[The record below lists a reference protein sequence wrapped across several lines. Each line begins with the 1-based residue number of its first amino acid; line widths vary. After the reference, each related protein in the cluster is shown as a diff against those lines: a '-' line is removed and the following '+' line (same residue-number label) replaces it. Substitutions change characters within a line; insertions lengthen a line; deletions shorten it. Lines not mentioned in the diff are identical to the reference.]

1 MMRTTKRI
9 LTLSI
14 LVLGGLVLQA
24 GAALACY
31 SNCVR
36 VDPNHPFCKRCQD
49 VGVYTG
55 ITCQDIGQCGCIFTQ
70 NTCSPSAAVAQT
82 KAQQTD
88 LAAFLQADDDGV
100 VCSATSTAVAAQ

>member
-1 MMRTTKRI
+1 MRTTKRI

-14 LVLGGLVLQA
+14 LVLGGLILPA

-36 VDPNHPFCKRCQD
+36 VDPNRPFCRRCLD

-70 NTCSPSAAVAQT
+70 NTCSPLASVTHAE
-82 KAQQTD
+82 AQQTD
-88 LAAFLQADDDGV
+88 LAAFLQTDDDGA
-100 VCSATSTAVAAQ
+100 VCSSASAVVAAQ